1 MATTVDTQHPA
12 YQYMAPLWRRA
23 RIVIQGEEA
32 VKADRETFLPRLG
45 GMSEEEYN
53 IYLDRAAFF
62 EGTGRTSIGFRHL
75 IFRRPIIE
83 QLQGEMAFIAND
95 MTLTNVSLKM
105 LVRKIVGEMIDV
117 SRFGVLIDYPPLPSE
132 SSGVTSPFRRI
143 RENRRP
149 YVTTYYAEDIINWRQ
164 RLIGNRL
171 TTVMIVLR
179 EFDLVQDETDR
190 FAHDTRI
197 RYRVLELDEEGYYRQ
212 QVYEYGV
219 ESVDAYLVEEIYP
232 TRQGQ
237 RMRRIP
243 FHLFTLSEDGYEP
256 ARPFLMPLIN
266 TNLSHYKNSADMEW
280 GSHLTALPTLTV
292 SGVEPCYNPDT
303 KEKEMPRIRVGGTAA
318 LLFPN
323 PETSAKYLEFSGAGL
338 ASLETRLEVKERHM
352 AVFGLRALAQE
363 QRIAE
368 TAEATAM
375 RFETQNATLAG
386 LVTRIETTLAELL
399 DDMADWQGVP
409 LGNRVVMNK
418 DYLPAGMTSQMVNS
432 LAKLV
437 EAGEISGA
445 TLWEALQGADI
456 VTTARTYDDELELLQ
471 LENRVA
477 VSDQDRQV
485 AQRMGLPLREVS

>member
-1 MATTVDTQHPA
+1 MALTVDSQHPA
-12 YQYMAPLWRRA
+12 YQYMAPLWRLA
-23 RIVIQGEEA
+23 RLVIQGEEA
-32 VKADRETFLPRLG
+32 VKAERERLLPKLG
-45 GMSEEEYN
+45 GMNDEEYN
-53 IYLDRAAFF
+53 IYLDRASFF

-83 QLQGEMAFIAND
+83 KLQGEMAFIAQD

-117 SRFGVLIDYPPLPSE
+117 SRFGVLIDYPPLPEQSD
-132 SSGVTSPFRRI
+132 GITTPFRRLQ
-143 RENRRP
+143 ENRRP

-171 TTVMIVLR
+171 MTVMIVLR
-179 EFDLVQDETDR
+179 EFDLVEDESDR

-197 RYRVLELDEEGYYRQ
+197 RYRVLDLDDAGYYRQ
-212 QVYEYGV
+212 QVYEYGADST
-219 ESVDAYLVEEIYP
+219 EPFLIEEIYP
-232 TRQGQ
+232 TRQGS

-266 TNLSHYKNSADMEW
+266 ANLSHYKNSADIEW
-280 GSHLTALPTLTV
+280 GAHLTALPTLTV
-292 SGVEPCYNPDT
+292 SGVEPCYNPKT
-303 KEKEMPRIRVGGTAA
+303 KEREMPKIRVGGTAA

-323 PETSAKYLEFSGAGL
+323 PETSAHYLEFSGAGL
-338 ASLETRLEVKERHM
+338 ASLETRLDVKERHM

-386 LVTRIETTLAELL
+386 LVTRIEVTLSELL
-399 DDMADWQGVP
+399 DDMADWQGVATE
-409 LGNRVVMNK
+409 NRVVMNK

-471 LENRVA
+471 LENRVG
-477 VSDQDRQV
+477 VSDNDRQV
-485 AQRMGLPLREVS
+485 ARTMGLPLREVS